1 MSYSQFRAVLKLLCR
16 LFSTQV
22 FQVLLKIDFFFA
34 VKEGQISKD
43 GQWMWVNSEWKLI
56 ADLDRNDY
64 KKDSNAG
71 YWYGK
76 NDQNIF
82 I

>member
-1 MSYSQFRAVLKLLCR
+1 MDITDGESRYSTISLKMQQKL
-16 LFSTQV
+16 
-22 FQVLLKIDFFFA
+22 IFFA

>member
-1 MSYSQFRAVLKLLCR
+1 
-16 LFSTQV
+16 
-22 FQVLLKIDFFFA
+22 
-34 VKEGQISKD
+34 
-43 GQWMWVNSEWKLI
+43 MWVNSEWKLI

-64 KKDSNAG
+64 KKDSDAG

-82 I
+82 IQKVHNFIFRKL